1 MILFSLLPGKNDL
14 PSPSTINGRAKI
26 FSKSIQRTPMDHI
39 ERFLNIR
46 LFKKWLLFIK
56 CFLTGYN
63 FSYIFPTLIITFL
76 LAAKIQCNLVRR
88 LFLRTIMWV
97 INSHQWITVSIRNA
111 IYSKT

>member
-1 MILFSLLPGKNDL
+1 MATVYQMFFTGHNLL
-14 PSPSTINGRAKI
+14 
-26 FSKSIQRTPMDHI
+26 
-39 ERFLNIR
+39 
-46 LFKKWLLFIK
+46 
-56 CFLTGYN
+56 Y
-63 FSYIFPTLIITFL
+63 FPTLIITFL